1 MQRPILVVLVLLF
14 LSNLNAQDCVRWH
27 QVVKGETLYGISK
40 TNGCTVDQLL
50 SANPGIVLPL
60 REGVSVCIP
69 KLTATQ
75 GAEVKIEETKHHNV
89 VAGETWYGIAQ
100 RYKCTVDALME
111 LNPGVQGGL
120 KEGLRLRLPEP
131 IHEASME
138 APKPSI
144 KKTGKGSTGKF
155 NLGLFAPFDK
165 EKPEY
170 FEAAV
175 SFMEGVQLAMAEWED
190 SLPQGIAMHVF
201 NEFEPGTPSM
211 STAPTAVIG
220 PFLSQNYSRISEQF
234 TRKNIPVFSPF
245 SKQWEPKSEFEFK
258 VNQTDIEAWTW
269 HIINHHKSNPTHSIV
284 VAKSGGGKD
293 SVLRSKVI
301 MGLKAGGV
309 PFSVCEPTGASIA
322 AQTSGGREALVV
334 LMVSNELRIRNLLTG
349 LTRSSVS
356 GRNLHLLVSDDWL
369 AFQVMEVGYYQKFN
383 VQIVA
388 PSHFIEYPLDQTG
401 WPEKY
406 KAIFHAWPDSY
417 SEMGYHLASFLFQ
430 KYAGAG
436 DSDWMLSLQEKSLD
450 GVPQRFDFSRN
461 AQGGKA
467 GINRQVRIIGFEDGR
482 LVYLPS
488 GY

>member
-1 MQRPILVVLVLLF
+1 MQRSGLVFFALFF
-14 LSNLNAQDCVRWH
+14 LSILNAQDCVRWH

-50 SANPGIVLPL
+50 SANPNIVLPL

-69 KLTATQ
+69 KSAVNQ
-75 GAEVKIEETKHHNV
+75 GAEVKIEESRQHYV

-100 RYKCTVDALME
+100 RYKCTVDVLME

-138 APKPSI
+138 TPKLSI
-144 KKTGKGSTGKF
+144 KKTSKRSTGKF
-155 NLGLFAPFDK
+155 TLSLFAPFDK

-190 SLPQGIAMHVF
+190 SLPQGISMHVF
-201 NEFEPGTPSM
+201 NEFESGAS
-211 STAPTAVIG
+211 SLGFAPTAVIG

-234 TRKNIPVFSPF
+234 TSKGIPVFSPF

-269 HIINHHKSNPTHSIV
+269 HIINYHKSNPTHSIV
-284 VAKSGGGKD
+284 LAKSGGGKD

-301 MGLKAGGV
+301 LGLKAGGV
-309 PFSVCEPTGASIA
+309 PFSVCEATGASIA

-388 PSHFIEYPLDQTG
+388 PSHFIEYPLDQTA

-430 KYAGAG
+430 KYAGAE
-436 DSDWMLSLQEKSLD
+436 DSNWISTLHENPSEA
-450 GVPQRFDFSRN
+450 GPQRFDFSRS
-461 AQGGKA
+461 AQSGKA
-467 GINRQVRIIGFEDGR
+467 GINRQVRIIGFENGR
-482 LVYLPS
+482 LLYLPS
-488 GY
+488 GL